1 MRPFVRT
8 LYGGAAAGALLLAS
22 GFARAE
28 DAKGAK
34 DADSAR
40 ILFREGR
47 ALVSDGKY
55 SEACEKFEQSL
66 KLDAGIGTKFN
77 LADCYE
83 HLGRTATAHAL
94 FLDVAAI
101 ARQAGQADREQAAE
115 GRAKSLE
122 PQLHQ
127 LTINVKGDQSGLT
140 IQRDGVEVLPSKW
153 GVPQAVDPGTYN
165 IAVTAPGKKA
175 WSQKVEVP
183 RSGDA
188 TLEIPELEDEAAAP
202 KAAVV
207 AAAAPEPVKEKTP
220 PAEPKEES
228 TDLTVPLIIYGGLG
242 VGAVLATTALIL
254 YKSANDKAE
263 AICPSSVDCSSEDIA
278 RHDQYVNDAKDARTL
293 AYVGLGVAGA
303 AVITGGTIALLRSH
317 SDSSAHA
324 SVSAA
329 PILAPGLYG
338 GAIGGTF

>member
-28 DAKGAK
+28 GTK

-40 ILFREGR
+40 ILFKEGR

-55 SEACEKFEQSL
+55 TEACEKFEQSL

-83 HLGRTATAHAL
+83 HLGRTATAHGL
-94 FLDVAAI
+94 FLEVAAI

-115 GRAKSLE
+115 ARAKALV

-127 LTINVKGDQSGLT
+127 LTINVKGNQSGLT
-140 IQRDGVEVLPSKW
+140 IQRDGVEVQPSKW
-153 GVPQAVDPGTYN
+153 GVPQPVDPGMYN
-165 IAVTAPGKKA
+165 IVVTAQGKKP

-183 RSGDA
+183 RTGDA
-188 TLEIPELEDEAAAP
+188 TLEIPELEDEAPAP
-202 KAAVV
+202 KAAAVAV
-207 AAAAPEPVKEKTP
+207 AAPKKKEEPAPAA
-220 PAEPKEES
+220 PKEES

-242 VGAVLATTALIL
+242 VGAILATTALIL

-263 AICPSSVDCSSEDIA
+263 AICPTSHDCSDEDIA

-317 SDSSAHA
+317 SDSSGHA
-324 SVSAA
+324 SLSGA

-338 GAIGGTF
+338 AAIGGTF